1 MNVKSLN
8 GKGSIYLIDDDA
20 LIRESLLDALGMMG
34 FEVIEFSSA
43 VLFLKNLMSIVRPS
57 VIVLDMQM
65 LDMTGIELQAQLLA
79 QKILIPV
86 IFISGE
92 SYPQQ
97 IITGMKQGA
106 VDFLLKPF
114 CLNEL
119 VAIVTTALEVDLTQS
134 IYENRFASLTTRE
147 KEVFVLL
154 VKGNSNKALACE
166 LNVTESMIK
175 LHKSRIMTKM
185 QATSVQELTAYY
197 LHLKLLI

>member
-43 VLFLKNLMSIVRPS
+43 VLFFKNLMSIVRPS

-65 LDMTGIELQAQLLA
+65 PDMTGIELQAQLLA
-79 QKILIPV
+79 QKILIPI

-134 IYENRFASLTTRE
+134 IYQNRFASLTTRE

-154 VKGNSNKALACE
+154 VKGNSNKAAACE
-166 LNVTESMIK
+166 LNVSESMIK
-175 LHKSRIMTKM
+175 LHKARIMTKM
-185 QATSVQELTAYY
+185 QALSVRELTANY
-197 LHLKLLI
+197 LHLKISI

>member
-8 GKGSIYLIDDDA
+8 GKGTVYLIDDDA
-20 LIRESLLDALGMMG
+20 LICQSLIDTLGMVG
-34 FEVIEFSSA
+34 FEVVEFNSA
-43 VLFLKNLMSIVRPS
+43 VLFLKNLPSIVRPS

-65 LDMTGIELQAQLLA
+65 PDMTGIELQAQLLA
-79 QKILIPV
+79 QKILNPV

-134 IYENRFASLTTRE
+134 IYQNRFASLTTRE

-154 VKGNSNKALACE
+154 IKGNSNKAGACE
-166 LNVTESMIK
+166 LNVSESMIK

-185 QATSVQELTAYY
+185 QASSVQELTAYY
-197 LHLKLLI
+197 LHLRLSI

>member
-197 LHLKLLI
+197 LHLKISI